1 MLTKRIIPC
10 LDVKRGRV
18 VKGVKFLDHR
28 DAGDPVEMASLY
40 NEAGADELVFYDIT
54 ASSDGR
60 SIMLDVVSQVRA
72 DRDLKD
78 TPIIAV
84 TAFAMRGDAQRI
96 LEAGC
101 DAYMSKPIS
110 IEPFRNT
117 INALL
122 DGNTSLPEP
131 PKRHPFAVSVARQ

>member
-1 MLTKRIIPC
+1 MSATILIVEDNETNLKLFRDVLEANGFQTRTAVTGHAALTALKAEAPDLIVMDIQLPDISGLQVTR
-10 LDVKRGRV
+10 LV
-18 VKGVKFLDHR
+18 R
-28 DAGDPVEMASLY
+28 DDPALAS
-40 NEAGADELVFYDIT
+40 V
-54 ASSDGR
+54 
-60 SIMLDVVSQVRA
+60 
-72 DRDLKD
+72 
-78 TPIIAV
+78 PIIAV
-84 TAFAMRGDAQRI
+84 TAFAMSGDAERI